1 MSIKSLSRVFLFPML
16 LIGNFF
22 VPLTAYSDSNDIDKV
37 FKISLTELMG
47 MEVTTPSKSSQKI
60 SEAPGTVIV
69 VTQQQ
74 IRERGYFNLVDL
86 LEDMPGIDIQRKSRA
101 ETNNRITIRGNQGN
115 FKFII
120 MRNGVRISGPSGE
133 NIAIDDNFPVFQADR
148 VEVIYGPV
156 SALYGRDAF
165 TGVINIITK
174 SAKEVDGVE
183 ISSALGTDDYYY
195 NYLNF
200 GKQLSEI
207 IVPPIYQKA
216 FKFGLKRFFATGQGD
231 VLNQEIELTAIRR
244 SGATF
249 PVELSIS
256 ATKSEGKYI
265 FTGIARDITNRKKAE
280 ISIRKSQEQLRKLSN
295 RLESIR
301 EEEKAH
307 IAREIH
313 DELGQSLTVLKLNM
327 SWIKKR
333 LLPDQMPI
341 IEKVNEVIQAIE
353 DAVVTVQRIST
364 DLRPPVLDI
373 MGICEALR
381 WQVKEFYK
389 RTGIEC
395 ELKIEPESID
405 LDAERSI
412 MFFRVFQETLT
423 NVARHAEATFV
434 QSVFRQYDNK
444 WTLEVQDNGSGMD
457 VYLVDDMKSLGLI
470 GIRERVH
477 VWGGDMKIVSQSG
490 KGLKITINIPRTD
503 YDISKKQNN

>member
-1 MSIKSLSRVFLFPML
+1 
-16 LIGNFF
+16 
-22 VPLTAYSDSNDIDKV
+22 
-37 FKISLTELMG
+37 
-47 MEVTTPSKSSQKI
+47 
-60 SEAPGTVIV
+60 
-69 VTQQQ
+69 
-74 IRERGYFNLVDL
+74 
-86 LEDMPGIDIQRKSRA
+86 
-101 ETNNRITIRGNQGN
+101 
-115 FKFII
+115 
-120 MRNGVRISGPSGE
+120 
-133 NIAIDDNFPVFQADR
+133 
-148 VEVIYGPV
+148 
-156 SALYGRDAF
+156 
-165 TGVINIITK
+165 
-174 SAKEVDGVE
+174 
-183 ISSALGTDDYYY
+183 
-195 NYLNF
+195 
-200 GKQLSEI
+200 
-207 IVPPIYQKA
+207 
-216 FKFGLKRFFATGQGD
+216 
-231 VLNQEIELTAIRR
+231 
-244 SGATF
+244 
-249 PVELSIS
+249 
-256 ATKSEGKYI
+256 
-265 FTGIARDITNRKKAE
+265 
-280 ISIRKSQEQLRKLSN
+280 
-295 RLESIR
+295 
-301 EEEKAH
+301 
-307 IAREIH
+307 
-313 DELGQSLTVLKLNM
+313 
-327 SWIKKR
+327 
-333 LLPDQMPI
+333 MPI

>member
-1 MSIKSLSRVFLFPML
+1 MLSQ
-16 LIGNFF
+16 I
-22 VPLTAYSDSNDIDKV
+22 
-37 FKISLTELMG
+37 E
-47 MEVTTPSKSSQKI
+47 
-60 SEAPGTVIV
+60 
-69 VTQQQ
+69 
-74 IRERGYFNLVDL
+74 IRESALGYTSVELHKR
-86 LEDMPGIDIQRKSRA
+86 E
-101 ETNNRITIRGNQGN
+101 ETIRTILNN
-115 FKFII
+115 AF
-120 MRNGVRISGPSGE
+120 
-133 NIAIDDNFPVFQADR
+133 
-148 VEVIYGPV
+148 
-156 SALYGRDAF
+156 DA
-165 TGVINIITK
+165 IITMDSEGK
-174 SAKEVDGVE
+174 ITRWNKRASSIFNWEAKEV
-183 ISSALGTDDYYY
+183 I
-195 NYLNF
+195 

-216 FKFGLKRFFATGQGD
+216 FKFGLKRFLATGQGD

-412 MFFRVFQETLT
+412 MFFRIFQETLT

-434 QSVFRQYDNK
+434 QSVFKQYDNK
-444 WTLEVQDNGSGMD
+444 WTLEVQDNGLGMD

-477 VWGGDMKIVSQSG
+477 VWGGDMKIVSQTG

-503 YDISKKQNN
+503 YDISKKQDN